1 MEQIEDYLFR
11 NKRRYTPA
19 FFGVLIALF
28 FGAIFLNLINNE
40 MQKRQAA
47 RSAEALSFAESL
59 KTKIDEE
66 LNALL
71 FISNGLASYLTVY
84 EDDLKPAKVQAM
96 LADFYQKTGHIKS
109 LSIAEQYRIR
119 YIYPFE
125 EYQSFIG
132 VDFRQIAVHGAIIET
147 AVMEKHPVLAGP
159 IHLVQGGEGLVY
171 LYPVFIDGRFWGII
185 STVIDTQS
193 FLKSAFANENDARFS
208 FALRMKSTS
217 DQLQEY
223 MHGDA
228 GIFKV
233 KHALITEMQLPN
245 GIWQW
250 AIVRK
255 NDGTPNIIWLAKG
268 MALLVSIL
276 IGFMA
281 FYFLLH
287 REELKRNAL
296 HDALTGLPNRRLLL
310 DRAQHAISQARRS
323 GQYLAV
329 MMIDVDHFKQYNDTF
344 GHDFGDAVILKVSE
358 KLAMHLRATDT
369 LSRQGGDEFVLI
381 FDSLTHEHDALVI
394 AEKIKSA
401 FATTCIVQQ
410 RTITLTISIGV
421 AVYDAQTPISFKTLL
436 VQADKALYAVKKAG
450 RNDFKV
456 FTH

>member
-171 LYPVFIDGRFWGII
+171 RYPVFIDERFWGII

-329 MMIDVDHFKQYNDTF
+329 MMIDVDH
-344 GHDFGDAVILKVSE
+344 
-358 KLAMHLRATDT
+358 
-369 LSRQGGDEFVLI
+369 LSN
-381 FDSLTHEHDALVI
+381 
-394 AEKIKSA
+394 
-401 FATTCIVQQ
+401 
-410 RTITLTISIGV
+410 IT
-421 AVYDAQTPISFKTLL
+421 TLL
-436 VQADKALYAVKKAG
+436 VTILAM
-450 RNDFKV
+450 R
-456 FTH
+456 